1 MYNSDTVYSTTTF
14 RPISASPTFEQP
26 IRTRKLETP
35 LHFDGGLFSDI
46 RSTDGK
52 LLSKVTVDR
61 VSSSTRRDVIE
72 TPHVLH
78 TEDGFGNRDFVD
90 DIVKTEKVTNEDII
104 KVKFTPVRRELD
116 SLPSLPSWSIS
127 NGSEFKPTSRVDY
140 LNNDYEDLQ
149 SYKIV
154 NSLCKQTISDH
165 LETET
170 DKEMLVAN
178 VPTDRGHSPL
188 ANFVISD
195 HLIKIEN
202 YLQESLDICSET
214 KSLAEARLTPEIIS
228 TSSKSEK
235 ESVREEIGFEDHK
248 DQYKASASNT
258 DTISPVKSYQT
269 NDVSYYHDDIK
280 DQTENHHKKS
290 KLNSV
295 KTTKPGIITAIYNMP
310 MHYHAA
316 MICFLLIVYNLF
328 HQYIKQNIDGKN
340 RFIN

>member
-14 RPISASPTFEQP
+14 RPISASPTVDQP
-26 IRTRKLETP
+26 VRTRKLETP

-61 VSSSTRRDVIE
+61 VSSSTRRDVID
-72 TPHVLH
+72 TPHVFE
-78 TEDGFGNRDFVD
+78 TEDGFGNKGFVD

-116 SLPSLPSWSIS
+116 SIPSWSIGS
-127 NGSEFKPTSRVDY
+127 GSEYKPAARVDY

-154 NSLCKQTISDH
+154 NSLCKQKISDH

-178 VPTDRGHSPL
+178 VSTDRGHSPL

-195 HLIKIEN
+195 HLVKIEN

-228 TSSKSEK
+228 TSSKPEK
-235 ESVREEIGFEDHK
+235 ESVREDVVSEDHK
-248 DQYKASASNT
+248 HQYEAPASNNDIT
-258 DTISPVKSYQT
+258 NPVKSYQT
-269 NDVSYYHDDIK
+269 NEVSCNHEVDTK
-280 DQTENHHKKS
+280 DQKESYHKKS

-295 KTTKPGIITAIYNMP
+295 KTTKQGLITAMYNMP

-316 MICFLLIVYNLF
+316 MICFVLVVYNLF
-328 HQYIKQNIDGKN
+328 HQYVKQNFDGNN